1 VIIPVANK
9 VKSQSDELQREAIR
23 EGLEDVDACLTVT
36 MDAMDRWSDS
46 LDTLRELPHPKQ

>member
-1 VIIPVANK
+1 MIIPVANK

-36 MDAMDRWSDS
+36 MDAMDRWSDC